1 MNLLTWSI
9 NRFLYP
15 KSSAIWKIPFNIKNK
30 NMEEENIVPSKWED
44 YITSLQKE
52 ILELKEKVKL
62 QQEENTEL
70 LTTIQLL
77 QKDRIK

>member
-1 MNLLTWSI
+1 
-9 NRFLYP
+9 
-15 KSSAIWKIPFNIKNK
+15 
-30 NMEEENIVPSKWED
+30 MEEENIVPSKWED